1 MAKLTKAARAAIPTS
16 QFAGP
21 HRSFPIPD
29 RSHAR
34 AALREA
40 HYAANPSAI
49 RANVARAYPG
59 ISQQHPHKNLG
70 GYLHPK
76 KGR

>member
-16 QFAGP
+16 KFAGP
-21 HRSFPIPD
+21 NRTFPIPD
-29 RSHAR
+29 KAHAR
-34 AALREA
+34 AAIMLSGYASNPAAVKAKARE
-40 HYAANPSAI
+40 
-49 RANVARAYPG
+49 VLG
-59 ISQQHPHKNLG
+59 HPHKNLG